1 MARTAKKS
9 RAKKENPEV
18 VAAIKLFKASGEVE
32 SFYQFVHENNLRNEA
47 NILIKM
53 VLKTLTPAK
62 RKKKMLQ

>member
-1 MARTAKKS
+1 MARTAKKT
-9 RAKKENPEV
+9 RAKKEKPEV
-18 VAAIKLFKASGEVE
+18 IAAIKQFKASGEVE

>member
-18 VAAIKLFKASGEVE
+18 VAAIKSFKASGEVE